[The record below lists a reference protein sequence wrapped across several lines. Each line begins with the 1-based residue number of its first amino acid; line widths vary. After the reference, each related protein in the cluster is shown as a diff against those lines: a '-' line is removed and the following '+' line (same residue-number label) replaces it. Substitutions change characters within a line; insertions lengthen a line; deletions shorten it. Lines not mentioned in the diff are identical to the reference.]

1 MSEVIG
7 QKHIRYCI
15 SCDKELSENNWYKSF
30 VGKKHYKCKTC
41 YDLRRLENRFK
52 KGEYKPYI
60 FAKLLGNKNIEAFN
74 KIKDGYVYVIS
85 NPAWVGWYKVG
96 MAVSAEDRCRGFQT
110 SSPLR
115 DYLLEYKIYSKDK
128 RKAEEL
134 AHKQLTELTSNIS
147 GEWFKLSKKDIITVL
162 SNLKE
167 RKPKPVK
174 QEQPFSQQEL
184 LL

>member
-1 MSEVIG
+1 M
-7 QKHIRYCI
+7 KHTRHCI
-15 SCDKELSENNWYKSF
+15 SCSIELNESNWYKSF
-30 VGKKHYKCKTC
+30 VGKKHYKCKPC

-60 FAKLLGNKNIEAFN
+60 FAKLLGNKNTEAFN

-85 NPAWVGWYKVG
+85 NPAWKGWYKVG

-134 AHKQLTELTSNIS
+134 AHKHLTKLSHNIS
-147 GEWFKLSKKDIITVL
+147 GEWVNIPKKDIISVL
-162 SNLKE
+162 LNLKE
-167 RKPKPVK
+167 RKPKEPVK

-184 LL
+184 LF